1 MCVSSPKVQT
11 PDMPVIPERQPTKL
25 PDNGSTAASTALDQ
39 KRRRGMY
46 AAILTN
52 QSTLGQPITTGRT
65 TTG

>member
-1 MCVSSPKVQT
+1 MCVGT
-11 PDMPVIPERQPTKL
+11 PRVPEVPAIPERQPTKL
-25 PDNGSTAASTALDQ
+25 PDDGGTAASTSLDQ

-52 QSTLGQPITTGRT
+52 QGTLGQPATTGRA